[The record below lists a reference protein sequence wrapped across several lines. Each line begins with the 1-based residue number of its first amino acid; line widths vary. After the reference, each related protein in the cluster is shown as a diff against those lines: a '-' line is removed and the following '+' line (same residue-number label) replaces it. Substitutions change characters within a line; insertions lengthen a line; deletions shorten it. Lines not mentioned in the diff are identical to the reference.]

1 MNLETVQVVIVVA
14 LSISTVLLTIIGW
27 QVIFLLKD
35 IRKIVRRGEK
45 ISLGFEQIVSGL
57 ERAFSDL
64 GDVAGSGR
72 LLFKIMGKIFAGKN
86 KDE

>member
-1 MNLETVQVVIVVA
+1 MNLETAQIVIVIA
-14 LSISTVLLTIIGW
+14 LSISTVLLTIIGL
-27 QVIFLLKD
+27 QVIFLLKS

-45 ISLGFEQIVSGL
+45 ISQGFEQMINGL

-64 GDVAGSGR
+64 GDIAGSGR
-72 LLFKIMGKIFAGKN
+72 LFLKIVGKIFNGKN